1 MLQGMIHSI
10 ETMGLVDGPGIRTVF
25 FLQGCPLR
33 CSYCHNP
40 DSQRTCG
47 GTTMTPQQVVALARR
62 YRSYHQ
68 STGGGVTFSGGEP
81 LMQGEFLSQCLALL
95 KAEGFHT
102 TIDTSGFGPEKWLD
116 SILDN
121 TDCVLMDVKA
131 TDPATHLQLTGK
143 PMTGRLPFWRRLQ
156 AFQGSVWIRH
166 VVVPGF
172 NDTPQAMEA
181 LFNQACEIKAV
192 EKIELLPYHKHGS
205 EKYAQLGLADPLA
218 DTPSMDKE
226 QTRRWENQLMQRL
239 EASKLQQA
247 AVAVTVPKAS

>member
-40 DSQRTCG
+40 DSQKTCG
-47 GTTMTPQQVVALARR
+47 GNLMTPQEVVALARR
-62 YRSYHQ
+62 YRPYHQ

-81 LMQGEFLSQCLALL
+81 LMQGEFLSQCLTLL
-95 KAEGFHT
+95 KADRFHT
-102 TIDTSGFGPEKWLD
+102 AIDTSGFGPEKWMD
-116 SILDN
+116 SILTN
-121 TDCVLMDVKA
+121 TDCVLMDLKA
-131 TDPATHLQLTGK
+131 TDSETHLKLTGK

-156 AFQGSVWIRH
+156 AFQREVWIRH

-172 NDTPQAMEA
+172 TNNHHAIDA
-181 LFNQACEIKAV
+181 LFHQACQIKTV

-205 EKYAQLGLADPLA
+205 EKYALLGLEDPLA
-218 DTPSMDKE
+218 DTPAMDGP
-226 QTRRWENQLMQRL
+226 QTRQWEIQLMDRL
-239 EASKLQQA
+239 A
-247 AVAVTVPKAS
+247 AFKAKQPANAPMVPKAS